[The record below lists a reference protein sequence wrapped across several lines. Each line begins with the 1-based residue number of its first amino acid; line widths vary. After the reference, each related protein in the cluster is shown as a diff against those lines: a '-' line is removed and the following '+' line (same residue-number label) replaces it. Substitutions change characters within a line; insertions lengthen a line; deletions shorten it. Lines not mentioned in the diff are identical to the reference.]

1 MRNLLYIGLNGYA
14 GSGKDT
20 VAKMLY
26 CILNYNWETKEECW
40 NKFKKEYATSV
51 KPYATMGSNSQDHL
65 CTCVAFADRLK
76 DICAAMFGVPVDYFY
91 YNKNNA
97 WICINKDF
105 EYTETRPRDE
115 FIITSKDFY
124 TCKDS
129 YKYSS
134 NRYYMSL
141 REILVYVGT
150 YICQDYI
157 NENTFVNSVK
167 NRLESISWDSTDLKY
182 VICTDV
188 RFVHEVDFIKQ
199 NSGIMI
205 NIIRDDVVQALDIA
219 EHDLDMMDPENFN
232 YIIYNNG
239 TYEELFD
246 EVWRM
251 CQSNMEFNNYT
262 VPLRG
267 RTHDANTY
275 IRFVNEYEDHFEC
288 RLCAPNGIAK
298 VTHSDGDIT
307 TIDPEGGP
315 QISINVPLLVNGI
328 NYIVSSID
336 FNEERSEYYI
346 TLKK

>member
-1 MRNLLYIGLNGYA
+1 
-14 GSGKDT
+14 
-20 VAKMLY
+20 
-26 CILNYNWETKEECW
+26 
-40 NKFKKEYATSV
+40 
-51 KPYATMGSNSQDHL
+51 
-65 CTCVAFADRLK
+65 
-76 DICAAMFGVPVDYFY
+76 
-91 YNKNNA
+91 
-97 WICINKDF
+97 
-105 EYTETRPRDE
+105 
-115 FIITSKDFY
+115 
-124 TCKDS
+124 
-129 YKYSS
+129 
-134 NRYYMSL
+134 MSL

-205 NIIRDDVVQALDIA
+205 KIIRDDVVQALDIA

-275 IRFVNEYEDHFEC
+275 IRFVNEYDDHFEC

-307 TIDPEGGP
+307 TIDPEGDP
-315 QISINVPLLVNGI
+315 QISINSPLLVNGI
-328 NYIVSSID
+328 NYMVSSID

-346 TLKK
+346 TLRK

>member
-26 CILNYNWETKEECW
+26 CILNYDWETKEECW

-51 KPYATMGSNSQDHL
+51 KPYATMGSNPQDHL

-150 YICQDYI
+150 YI
-157 NENTFVNSVK
+157 
-167 NRLESISWDSTDLKY
+167 
-182 VICTDV
+182 
-188 RFVHEVDFIKQ
+188 
-199 NSGIMI
+199 
-205 NIIRDDVVQALDIA
+205 
-219 EHDLDMMDPENFN
+219 
-232 YIIYNNG
+232 
-239 TYEELFD
+239 
-246 EVWRM
+246 
-251 CQSNMEFNNYT
+251 
-262 VPLRG
+262 
-267 RTHDANTY
+267 
-275 IRFVNEYEDHFEC
+275 
-288 RLCAPNGIAK
+288 
-298 VTHSDGDIT
+298 
-307 TIDPEGGP
+307 
-315 QISINVPLLVNGI
+315 
-328 NYIVSSID
+328 
-336 FNEERSEYYI
+336 
-346 TLKK
+346 

>member
-1 MRNLLYIGLNGYA
+1 
-14 GSGKDT
+14 
-20 VAKMLY
+20 
-26 CILNYNWETKEECW
+26 
-40 NKFKKEYATSV
+40 
-51 KPYATMGSNSQDHL
+51 
-65 CTCVAFADRLK
+65 
-76 DICAAMFGVPVDYFY
+76 
-91 YNKNNA
+91 
-97 WICINKDF
+97 
-105 EYTETRPRDE
+105 
-115 FIITSKDFY
+115 
-124 TCKDS
+124 
-129 YKYSS
+129 
-134 NRYYMSL
+134 MSL

-246 EVWRM
+246 EVWKI
-251 CQSNMEFNNYT
+251 CHSNMEFANYT

-267 RTHDANTY
+267 RTHDANTKACEK
-275 IRFVNEYEDHFEC
+275 FVTN
-288 RLCAPNGIAK
+288 IAVNK
-298 VTHSDGDIT
+298 
-307 TIDPEGGP
+307 TIDNTFF
-315 QISINVPLLVNGI
+315 SIFLLLSKNLFFPT
-328 NYIVSSID
+328 D
-336 FNEERSEYYI
+336 F
-346 TLKK
+346 

>member
-26 CILNYNWETKEECW
+26 CILNYDWETKEECW

-51 KPYATMGSNSQDHL
+51 RPYATMGRNPQDNL
-65 CTCVAFADRLK
+65 CTCIAFADRLK

-91 YNKNNA
+91 YNKNNS

-115 FIITSKDFY
+115 FIITSEDFY

-167 NRLESISWDSTDLKY
+167 NRLERISLDSTDLKY

-246 EVWRM
+246 EVWRI
-251 CQSNMEFNNYT
+251 CQSNIEFNNYT
-262 VPLRG
+262 APLRG

-275 IRFVNEYEDHFEC
+275 IRFVSEYDDGFKC

-315 QISINVPLLVNGI
+315 QISINAPLLVNGI
-328 NYIVSSID
+328 YYTVRSID
-336 FNEERSEYYI
+336 CNEERLEYYI
-346 TLKK
+346 TLEK